1 MATTAVSPEPCVLGP
16 QIAVR
21 GTLVGDEDLV
31 VEGRVEGSVALTGHM
46 TIAQSGVIEADVEVD
61 SVEVHGEVQGD
72 IVASRA
78 VTIEKGARV
87 SGNVRA
93 PRVIIHD
100 GAHFEGAVE
109 MQVDLPDSLAKSLS
123 R

>member
-1 MATTAVSPEPCVLGP
+1 MATSPVNPEPCILGP

-21 GTLVGDEDLV
+21 GTLVGEEDLV
-31 VEGRVEGSVALTGHM
+31 IEGRLEGGMSLSGHM
-46 TIAQSGVIEADVEVD
+46 TVAETGVLQADVEVE
-61 SVEVHGEVQGD
+61 SAEVHGEVQGD
-72 IVASRA
+72 IVASRSI
-78 VTIEKGARV
+78 TIQKGARV
-87 SGNVRA
+87 SGNVQA

-109 MQVDLPDSLAKSLS
+109 MQVDLPDTLSKSLP